1 MSAAASSSPKSE
13 TRPMRPRV
21 EFPFNTTVLVTLQ
34 NPKPAG
40 PYPSRYENGRPS
52 YLYTVLEGDV
62 EKSMFLDDSQKDMV
76 DALHVTA
83 GTMIAITKKEV
94 RITLPDGKPGR
105 KAEWTIVDP
114 SAAIQTQRNAR
125 SPFPARSAD
134 EINAEQRARELAD
147 DIARRK
153 ADEAAASSSTFTPA
167 LKPYGDLIRDA
178 LCQAIDACAAAREY
192 AAAKGIAVEFSP
204 DDYRGLASTIFIQR
218 SKGGAL

>member
-1 MSAAASSSPKSE
+1 MSAAATSAPKSE

-34 NPKPAG
+34 KETPAG
-40 PYPSRYENGRPS
+40 PYRSKYEDGRDS

-62 EKSMFLDDSQKDMV
+62 EKSMFLEDRQKEMI

-114 SAAIQTQRNAR
+114 NAAIQTQRNAR
-125 SPFPARSAD
+125 YPFPARSAD
-134 EINAEQRARELAD
+134 EINAEQRARELAE

-153 ADEAAASSSTFTPA
+153 ADEAAASSTFTPS

>member
-1 MSAAASSSPKSE
+1 MSAAANSDA
-13 TRPMRPRV
+13 RPMRPRV

-34 NPKPAG
+34 NTKPAG

-52 YLYTVLEGDV
+52 YLYTVLEGDI
-62 EKSMFLDDSQKDMV
+62 EKSMFLDDTQKAMI
-76 DALHVTA
+76 DALGVTP

-94 RITLPDGKPGR
+94 RITLSDGKPGR

-114 SAAIQTQRNAR
+114 NAAIQSTRNAR
-125 SPFPARSAD
+125 SPFPGRSVD
-134 EINAEQRARELAD
+134 QINAEQRARELAEYT
-147 DIARRK
+147 ARRK
-153 ADEAAASSSTFTPA
+153 AEENADSPGPATFEPA

-192 AAAKGIAVEFSP
+192 AAAKGITVEFSP